1 MENHNGVTTRCS
13 GNRTSLEKT
22 LASAWDRDF
31 DVLRVRDEIV
41 GLDPQ
46 PARAVAGAI
55 GHNDPVTNDAGKRAG
70 SRRGPRKT
78 PSVDRTTLAS
88 AAGVTATV
96 VAWGYLVYAAIEFG
110 GSARD
115 GESLAW
121 GLLILASLGA
131 VACLFVG
138 LMLVAGLLRRL
149 GVTAGPSESESR
161 ELSSAERRPHGGH
174 RAAR

>member
-1 MENHNGVTTRCS
+1 M
-13 GNRTSLEKT
+13 
-22 LASAWDRDF
+22 ASAWDRDF
-31 DVLRVRDEIV
+31 DVLWVRDEIV
-41 GLDPQ
+41 GRDPQ
-46 PARAVAGAI
+46 PACPVARAI

-78 PSVDRTTLAS
+78 PSLDPTTLAS
-88 AAGVTATV
+88 AAGVTAAV
-96 VAWGYLVYAAIEFG
+96 IAWGYLVYAAIEFG

-115 GESLAW
+115 GESWAW
-121 GLLILASLGA
+121 GLLILASCGA

-138 LMLVAGLLRRL
+138 LMLVILLLRRL
-149 GVTAGPSESESR
+149 GITAGPSERESP